1 MLLIETNLWSGSLDT
16 TLRVW
21 DMNTSKCLGVLS
33 NAQGG
38 HSAAISCLV
47 NIPPSAPVGTTSP
60 GAPSSG
66 FIASGSMDGEVKLWQ
81 YSGEIAWSGAHSAP
95 ASGIGVTSL
104 CVFQDALGGQQ
115 NLLIGLTDGRI
126 LARSCVT
133 MNLMFSLDQNTLLP
147 NKTHTETIWSIAS
160 LGHSC
165 FVSSDNSGRVMVWK
179 AYQPLID
186 NR

>member
-1 MLLIETNLWSGSLDT
+1 
-16 TLRVW
+16 
-21 DMNTSKCLGVLS
+21 MNTSKCLGVLS
-33 NAQGG
+33 NTQGG
-38 HSAAISCLV
+38 HTAAVSCMV
-47 NIPPSAPVGTTSP
+47 NIPPPTPNPGAGTTSP
-60 GAPSSG
+60 GATGTG
-66 FIASGSMDGEVKLWQ
+66 FMASGAMDGEVKLWQ
-81 YSGEIAWSGAHSAP
+81 YSGEVAWSGTHSAP
-95 ASGIGVTSL
+95 GSGIGVTSL
-104 CVFQDALGGQQ
+104 CVFQDTLGGQQ

-133 MNLMFSLDQNTLLP
+133 MNLMFSLDQNTLAP
-147 NKTHTETIWSIAS
+147 NKTHVETIWSMAS